1 MDSHVSLNNPA
12 SSSPA
17 PQSIAQIGAPSEATV
32 PAPASVSQSLKDSQA
47 QNAETEEPVAASNSV
62 RRKKILLAVQILE
75 DEVKEL
81 HNLLSDSVTT
91 NLDRR
96 LKLIKGL
103 VEETNQ
109 NVGQIDD
116 DGDQAKSKPQK
127 ENPAVVKSDQ
137 QDDELVC
144 SVKRCSMASWPKEQP
159 KPRHVIAA
167 HYLSPVLIN
176 TTSEVRGA
184 GKGNTDRQERPQR
197 VELASDVL
205 VHELEDIA
213 GIDLET
219 QASILLAPPYKL
231 FIKYYDGICDR
242 LLFLQ
247 NNIPPEGKKP
257 DAPYEMTFPVSLE
270 TRTSTVATSKAESA
284 DDANRPKIQSSPE
297 REPLERENDKSSNI
311 NDDASVKRKEWI
323 TRMDHLRLLKEFID
337 SELAPQLKI
346 FAKANTSDLEKIAF
360 EDLWLLFSAGDVV
373 FFKDRGYDRL
383 GRAYAV
389 TGGQQRKRRDET
401 RFNPFEDIKVKST
414 EGYAFNSTRG
424 SWNSLTVNY
433 YTMEYDGYYL
443 GPNDACIHI
452 RHYTGERNITD
463 LPIFPLRF
471 HKMKVE
477 IERRL
482 IERGKTYCS
491 SYGHKS
497 YSGTTCPSDNKE
509 SPEEIFG
516 DMFVDFKDYYRMP
529 PGWTPYDYRPRTTY
543 PRSRPELG
551 NIRPLESDPSETE
564 EKISGDTEYH
574 LYDKEVDDKSFD
586 DFMISHLNEL
596 DVVKLETDQ
605 VPVESLLLLPHWV
618 PAYFF
623 RTRRYERVDVD
634 NIRDIDKSD
643 EARDSSFENLVILD
657 SHRNLLLGLVRNLVV
672 GSKSDTGPQGVGDG
686 STQIDIVRGKGRG
699 LIILLHG
706 PPGSGK
712 TSTAETLAAY
722 SRRPLYP
729 ITCGDLGTNPDVVER
744 TLVEHTERAQRW
756 GCVLLL
762 DEADVFLSRRDWRD
776 TNHNALVSV
785 FLRQLEYYS
794 GILFLTTNRVGV
806 IDEAFKSRIHVS
818 LAYPNIK
825 LQETLHIW
833 KGILNRLEK
842 DNQTARIRVKFD
854 RSALLSFAKRHY
866 KSHEST
872 NSTWNGRQIRNA
884 FQLAISLG
892 HHDRDQKLRAASLT
906 DEQAIASG
914 EKKWTS
920 VRLTTAN
927 FDNIATT
934 AREFEDYL
942 QNTRGHDSEIAKNLS
957 LRHDDDTED
966 IPASS
971 PFNKMQKDYKGQS
984 RSYLTPRHSSH
995 ERGTSRPSPGYGSG
1009 RLRVGGQRE
1018 STADSSR
1025 QRRNQEITD
1034 EQDSNEEDEEDEAD
1048 IIDDISSDE
1057 D

>member
-1 MDSHVSLNNPA
+1 METHGNPNNPA
-12 SSSPA
+12 PFSPG
-17 PQSIAQIGAPSEATV
+17 PQPGPQIGALREVMV
-32 PAPASVSQSLKDSQA
+32 PAPASKPLSVKDPQA
-47 QNAETEEPVAASNSV
+47 QNAETEEPVAAASHSDP
-62 RRKKILLAVQILE
+62 RKKILLAVQVLE

-81 HNLLSDSVTT
+81 NNLLSDSVTM

-103 VEETNQ
+103 MEETNQ
-109 NVGQIDD
+109 KVGQIDD
-116 DGDQAKSKPQK
+116 DRAQPKSKPQK
-127 ENPAVVKSDQ
+127 DDPAMVKADQ

-144 SVKRCSMASWPKEQP
+144 SVKRCSMASWSKEQP
-159 KPRHVIAA
+159 KPEHVIAA
-167 HYLSPVLIN
+167 HYLSPAMIN
-176 TTSEVRGA
+176 TTSEVRVA

-205 VHELEDIA
+205 IHELEDIA

-219 QASILLAPPYKL
+219 QASVLLAPPYKL

-247 NNIPPEGKKP
+247 NNIPSECKKS
-257 DAPYEMTFPVSLE
+257 DDPYEMTFP
-270 TRTSTVATSKAESA
+270 SA
-284 DDANRPKIQSSPE
+284 DDANRPEKQSSTEGEPPE
-297 REPLERENDKSSNI
+297 SKNNKSSDI
-311 NDDASVKRKEWI
+311 NDDASTKRNKWI
-323 TRMDHLRLLKEFID
+323 TRMDHLKLLKEFID
-337 SELAPQLKI
+337 SELTPQLKV
-346 FAKANTSDLEKIAF
+346 FAKAKTSDLEKIAF
-360 EDLWLLFSAGDVV
+360 EDLWFLFSAGDVV

-383 GRAYAV
+383 GRVYAV
-389 TGGQQRKRRDET
+389 TGGQQRKRRHLT
-401 RFNPFEDIKVKST
+401 RFDPFEDAKGKST
-414 EGYAFNSTRG
+414 EGYAYNSTRG
-424 SWNSLTVNY
+424 SWTSLTVNY

-443 GPNDACIHI
+443 GPNDACKHI

-471 HKMKVE
+471 HKMKAE
-477 IERRL
+477 IEGRL
-482 IERGKTYCS
+482 IERGKRYCS

-529 PGWTPYDYRPRTTY
+529 PGWTPYDYRSRNIY
-543 PRSRPELG
+543 PPSRPELG
-551 NIRPLESDPSETE
+551 NIRPLESDPSETQE
-564 EKISGDTEYH
+564 IFSSDTQYH

-586 DFMISHLNEL
+586 DFMMSHLNEL
-596 DVVKLETDQ
+596 EVVKLETDQ

-634 NIRDIDKSD
+634 KIQDIDKSD

-657 SHRNLLLGLVRNLVV
+657 SHRSLLLGLVRNLVV
-672 GSKSDTGPQGVGDG
+672 GSKSDTGAPGVGDV

-729 ITCGDLGTNPDVVER
+729 ITCGDLGTSPDAVER

-776 TNHNALVSV
+776 TDHNALVSV

-806 IDEAFKSRIHVS
+806 MDEAFKSRIHVS

-825 LQETLHIW
+825 LQDTLQIW
-833 KGILNRLEK
+833 EGILNRLEK
-842 DNQTARIRVKFD
+842 DNQTAKIRVKFD

-892 HHDRDQKLRAASLT
+892 HHDRDQKLRAANLN

-914 EKKWTS
+914 VKKWAS
-920 VRLTTAN
+920 VRLTTSN

-966 IPASS
+966 IPAS
-971 PFNKMQKDYKGQS
+971 PLFNRTQKEHKEQS
-984 RSYLTPRHSSH
+984 RAYLTPRHNSH
-995 ERGTSRPSPGYGSG
+995 ERGTSRSSPGYGSG
-1009 RLRVGGQRE
+1009 RLRPGWQHE
-1018 STADSSR
+1018 STAESSR
-1025 QRRNQEITD
+1025 QRRNQEIAD
-1034 EQDSNEEDEEDEAD
+1034 KQDSNNQEEEDEAD
-1048 IIDDISSDE
+1048 IIDDDSSDE

>member
-1 MDSHVSLNNPA
+1 MESPVSPNNPA
-12 SSSPA
+12 SFSPVPQSSP
-17 PQSIAQIGAPSEATV
+17 QIGAPSEVTV
-32 PAPASVSQSLKDSQA
+32 PAPASKPLSVKDSQA
-47 QNAETEEPVAASNSV
+47 QNAETEEPVAASDSDL
-62 RRKKILLAVQILE
+62 RKKVLLAVHVLE

-81 HNLLSDSVTT
+81 HSLLSDSVTM
-91 NLDRR
+91 NLDEH

-103 VEETNQ
+103 VKETNQ
-109 NVGQIDD
+109 KVGQIDD
-116 DGDQAKSKPQK
+116 DGDQTKSKPQK
-127 ENPAVVKSDQ
+127 ENPAVVKADQ

-144 SVKRCSMASWPKEQP
+144 SVKRCSMASWSKEQP
-159 KPRHVIAA
+159 KPEHVIAA
-167 HYLSPVLIN
+167 HYISPVMIN

-205 VHELEDIA
+205 IHELEDIA

-219 QASILLAPPYKL
+219 QASVLFAPPYKL
-231 FIKYYDGICDR
+231 FIKYYDGICER

-247 NNIPPEGKKP
+247 NNIPSECKKC
-257 DAPYEMTFPVSLE
+257 DAPCEKAFPVPLE
-270 TRTSTVATSKAESA
+270 ARTPTLATSIAKSA
-284 DDANRPKIQSSPE
+284 DDAKRPEKRSSSE
-297 REPLERENDKSSNI
+297 GEPPGSKNDKSSDI
-311 NDDASVKRKEWI
+311 NDDASMKRKEWI

-337 SELAPQLKI
+337 SELAPQLKV

-360 EDLWLLFSAGDVV
+360 EDLYFLFSAGDVV

-383 GRAYAV
+383 GRVYAV
-389 TGGQQRKRRDET
+389 TGGQQRKQRDST
-401 RFNPFEDIKVKST
+401 RFDPFRDAKDKST
-414 EGYAFNSTRG
+414 EGYAYNSTRG

-443 GPNDACIHI
+443 GPSDACKHI

-482 IERGKTYCS
+482 MERGKRYCS

-529 PGWTPYDYRPRTTY
+529 PGWTPYDYRSRTRH
-543 PRSRPELG
+543 PPSRPELG
-551 NIRPLESDPSETE
+551 NIRPLESDPSETQE
-564 EKISGDTEYH
+564 TVSDDTQYH

-586 DFMISHLNEL
+586 DFMMSHLNEL
-596 DVVKLETDQ
+596 EVVKLETDQ
-605 VPVESLLLLPHWV
+605 VPVKSLLLLPHWV

-634 NIRDIDKSD
+634 KIQDIDKSD
-643 EARDSSFENLVILD
+643 EARDSSFEDLVILD
-657 SHRNLLLGLVRNLVV
+657 SHRSLLLGLVRNLVV
-672 GSKSDTGPQGVGDG
+672 GSNSDTGPSGVGDG

-729 ITCGDLGTNPDVVER
+729 ITCGDLGTSPDAVER

-794 GILFLTTNRVGV
+794 GILFLTTNKVGV

-833 KGILNRLEK
+833 EGILNRLEK

-866 KSHEST
+866 KCHEST
-872 NSTWNGRQIRNA
+872 SSTWNGRQIRNA

-892 HHDRDQKLRAASLT
+892 HHDRDQKLRAANLT

-914 EKKWTS
+914 GKKWTS

-966 IPASS
+966 TPTSS
-971 PFNKMQKDYKGQS
+971 QFNRMQKGYKEQS
-984 RSYLTPRHSSH
+984 RAYLSPRHSSH
-995 ERGTSRPSPGYGSG
+995 ERGASRSSHGYTSG
-1009 RLRVGGQRE
+1009 RPRLGGQHE
-1018 STADSSR
+1018 STAESSR
-1025 QRRNQEITD
+1025 RIRNQEIAD
-1034 EQDSNEEDEEDEAD
+1034 EQDRNDQDEEHEAD

>member
-1 MDSHVSLNNPA
+1 METHGNPNNPA
-12 SSSPA
+12 PFSPG
-17 PQSIAQIGAPSEATV
+17 PQSGPQIGAPREVMV
-32 PAPASVSQSLKDSQA
+32 PAPASKPLSVKDPQA
-47 QNAETEEPVAASNSV
+47 QNAETEESVAAASHSDP
-62 RRKKILLAVQILE
+62 RKKILLAVQVLE

-81 HNLLSDSVTT
+81 NNLLSDSVTM

-103 VEETNQ
+103 MEETNQ
-109 NVGQIDD
+109 KVGQIDD
-116 DGDQAKSKPQK
+116 DRAQPKSQPQK
-127 ENPAVVKSDQ
+127 DDPAMVKADQ

-144 SVKRCSMASWPKEQP
+144 SVKRCSMASWSKEQP
-159 KPRHVIAA
+159 KPEHVIAA
-167 HYLSPVLIN
+167 HYLSPAMIN
-176 TTSEVRGA
+176 TTSE
-184 GKGNTDRQERPQR
+184 
-197 VELASDVL
+197 
-205 VHELEDIA
+205 
-213 GIDLET
+213 
-219 QASILLAPPYKL
+219 L

-247 NNIPPEGKKP
+247 NNIPSECKKS
-257 DAPYEMTFPVSLE
+257 DDPYEMTFPVPLE
-270 TRTSTVATSKAESA
+270 TREPTLATKGAKSA
-284 DDANRPKIQSSPE
+284 DDANRPEKQSSTEGEPPE
-297 REPLERENDKSSNI
+297 SKNNKSSDI
-311 NDDASVKRKEWI
+311 NDDASTKRNKWI
-323 TRMDHLRLLKEFID
+323 TRMDHLKLLKEFID
-337 SELAPQLKI
+337 SELTPQLKV
-346 FAKANTSDLEKIAF
+346 FAKAKTSDLEKIAF
-360 EDLWLLFSAGDVV
+360 EDLWFLFSAGDVV

-383 GRAYAV
+383 GRVYAV
-389 TGGQQRKRRDET
+389 TGGQQRKRRHLT
-401 RFNPFEDIKVKST
+401 RFDPFEDAKGKST
-414 EGYAFNSTRG
+414 EGYAYNSTRG
-424 SWNSLTVNY
+424 SWTSLTVNY

-443 GPNDACIHI
+443 GPNDACKHI

-471 HKMKVE
+471 HKMKAE
-477 IERRL
+477 IEGRL
-482 IERGKTYCS
+482 IERGKRYCS

-529 PGWTPYDYRPRTTY
+529 PGWTPYDYRSRNIY
-543 PRSRPELG
+543 PPSRPELA
-551 NIRPLESDPSETE
+551 I
-564 EKISGDTEYH
+564 
-574 LYDKEVDDKSFD
+574 
-586 DFMISHLNEL
+586 LN
-596 DVVKLETDQ
+596 TIYQ

-634 NIRDIDKSD
+634 KIQDIDKSD

-657 SHRNLLLGLVRNLVV
+657 SHRSLLLGLVRNLVV
-672 GSKSDTGPQGVGDG
+672 GSKSDTGPSGVGDV

-729 ITCGDLGTNPDVVER
+729 ITCGDLGTSPDAVER

-776 TNHNALVSV
+776 TDHNALVSV

-806 IDEAFKSRIHVS
+806 MDEAFKSRIHVS

-825 LQETLHIW
+825 LQDTLQIW
-833 KGILNRLEK
+833 EGILNRLEK

-892 HHDRDQKLRAASLT
+892 HHDRDQKLRAANLN

-914 EKKWTS
+914 VKKWAS
-920 VRLTTAN
+920 VRLTTSN

-966 IPASS
+966 IPAS
-971 PFNKMQKDYKGQS
+971 PLFNRTQKEHKEQS
-984 RSYLTPRHSSH
+984 RAYLTPRHNSH
-995 ERGTSRPSPGYGSG
+995 ERGTSRSSPGYGSG
-1009 RLRVGGQRE
+1009 RLRPGWQHE
-1018 STADSSR
+1018 STAESSR
-1025 QRRNQEITD
+1025 QRRNQEIAD
-1034 EQDSNEEDEEDEAD
+1034 KQDSNNQEEEDEAD

>member
-1 MDSHVSLNNPA
+1 M
-12 SSSPA
+12 
-17 PQSIAQIGAPSEATV
+17 
-32 PAPASVSQSLKDSQA
+32 
-47 QNAETEEPVAASNSV
+47 
-62 RRKKILLAVQILE
+62 
-75 DEVKEL
+75 
-81 HNLLSDSVTT
+81 
-91 NLDRR
+91 
-96 LKLIKGL
+96 
-103 VEETNQ
+103 
-109 NVGQIDD
+109 
-116 DGDQAKSKPQK
+116 
-127 ENPAVVKSDQ
+127 
-137 QDDELVC
+137 
-144 SVKRCSMASWPKEQP
+144 
-159 KPRHVIAA
+159 
-167 HYLSPVLIN
+167 IN
-176 TTSEVRGA
+176 TTREVRGA

-205 VHELEDIA
+205 IHELEDIA

-219 QASILLAPPYKL
+219 EASVLFAPPYKL
-231 FIKYYDGICDR
+231 FIKYYDGICER

-247 NNIPPEGKKP
+247 NNIPPE
-257 DAPYEMTFPVSLE
+257 
-270 TRTSTVATSKAESA
+270 SKSA
-284 DDANRPKIQSSPE
+284 DDANRPEKQSSPKD
-297 REPLERENDKSSNI
+297 EPPGSKNNKSSDI
-311 NDDASVKRKEWI
+311 NDDASMKRKKWI

-337 SELAPQLKI
+337 SELAPQLKV

-360 EDLWLLFSAGDVV
+360 EDLCFLFSAGDVV

-383 GRAYAV
+383 GRVYAV
-389 TGGQQRKRRDET
+389 TGGQQRKRRDLT
-401 RFNPFEDIKVKST
+401 RFDPFRDAENKST
-414 EGYAFNSTRG
+414 EGYAYNSTRG

-443 GPNDACIHI
+443 GPRDACKHI

-482 IERGKTYCS
+482 MERGK
-491 SYGHKS
+491 
-497 YSGTTCPSDNKE
+497 SDNKE

-529 PGWTPYDYRPRTTY
+529 PGWTLYDYRSRTRH
-543 PRSRPELG
+543 PPSRPELG
-551 NIRPLESDPSETE
+551 KIRPLESDPSETQE
-564 EKISGDTEYH
+564 TVSGDIQYH

-586 DFMISHLNEL
+586 DFMMSHLNEL
-596 DVVKLETDQ
+596 EVVKLETDQ
-605 VPVESLLLLPHWV
+605 VPVKSLLLLPHWV

-634 NIRDIDKSD
+634 KIQDIDKSD

-657 SHRNLLLGLVRNLVV
+657 SHRSLLLGLVKNLVV
-672 GSKSDTGPQGVGDG
+672 GSNSDTGPPGVGDG

-722 SRRPLYP
+722 
-729 ITCGDLGTNPDVVER
+729 I
-744 TLVEHTERAQRW
+744 
-756 GCVLLL
+756 
-762 DEADVFLSRRDWRD
+762 
-776 TNHNALVSV
+776 

-833 KGILNRLEK
+833 EGILNRLEK

-866 KSHEST
+866 KCHEST
-872 NSTWNGRQIRNA
+872 SSTWNGRQIRNA

-892 HHDRDQKLRAASLT
+892 HHDRDQKLRAANLT

-914 EKKWTS
+914 GKRWTS

-927 FDNIATT
+927 FDTIATM
-934 AREFEDYL
+934 AREFEGYL

-966 IPASS
+966 TPTSS
-971 PFNKMQKDYKGQS
+971 QFNRMQKGYNEQS
-984 RSYLTPRHSSH
+984 RAYLSPRHSSH
-995 ERGTSRPSPGYGSG
+995 ERGASRSSHGYTSG
-1009 RLRVGGQRE
+1009 RLGGQHE
-1018 STADSSR
+1018 STAESSR
-1025 QRRNQEITD
+1025 QRRNQVIAD
-1034 EQDSNEEDEEDEAD
+1034 EQDRNDQGEEHEAD